1 MKRFS
6 EIGRVLGLEIKRFVD
21 IVSEIWKGFNQ
32 SARLYCMAGEDS
44 VPCKEDQLYIGA
56 IDGSGKYVIL
66 GVLDVS
72 QGAKPGEKIYYGR
85 DQKRNTVS
93 KIKMLND
100 GLVSINTLDE
110 TTGEA
115 KGGYVRK
122 IKGATDIYEKENR
135 VYKNDK
141 DVDNTI
147 LGNKNE
153 TIKKN
158 FNEKVN
164 GEKNEDIDG
173 DKNETAGGK
182 FYFGNSA
189 QNACKLLLGLIDEIE
204 MLKTFGPPPR
214 HRVQSDSIAR
224 LEAYKNQV
232 RALYKENT

>member
-6 EIGRVLGLEIKRFVD
+6 EIGRALVHEIKRFVD
-21 IVSEIWKGFNQ
+21 ITSEIWKGFNQ
-32 SARLYCMAGEDS
+32 TARLYCMAGEDS

-66 GVLDVS
+66 GILNVS

-85 DQKRNTVS
+85 DQKGNIVS

-100 GLVSINTLDE
+100 GLVDINTLDE

-115 KGGYVRK
+115 KGDYVRK
-122 IKGATDIYEKENR
+122 IKGVTDIYEKENR
-135 VYKNDK
+135 VYKNDNN
-141 DVDNTI
+141 VDNTI

-153 TIKKN
+153 MIKNN

-164 GEKNEDIDG
+164 GEKTEDIGG

-214 HRVQSDSIAR
+214 HEVQPDSISR

-232 RALYKENT
+232 KALFKESV